1 MKTIKLGF
9 TFLLL
14 SIFTFSFGQKNYSE
28 GYIITL
34 QNDTIHGKIRDR
46 FGIRLQI
53 APSKINFID
62 SKGTIIKYLPKDI
75 KGYSKAGIID
85 YLTIQDDFGK
95 NFAKLIVD
103 GDVKL
108 LTIKKSGTRMAST
121 PNSTG
126 GFTTTQSSYSN
137 DVYYLYNT
145 KTSNTTKV
153 YQLDFKNQMTDYF
166 SDYDKLKNMI
176 LNKELRYS
184 DLEVIVET
192 YNKWKKEKTPS
203 L

>member
-9 TFLLL
+9 TFLFF
-14 SIFTFSFGQKNYSE
+14 SIFTISFGQKNYSE

-46 FGIRLQI
+46 FGMRLEI

-62 SKGTIIKYLPKDI
+62 STGTIVKYLPKDI

-85 YLTIQDDFGK
+85 YLTIQDNFGK
-95 NFAKLIVD
+95 NFGKLIVD

-108 LTIKKSGTRMAST
+108 LTIKKSGTRMASN
-121 PNSTG
+121 PNATG
-126 GFTTTQSSYSN
+126 GFTTIQSRYSN

-145 KTSNTTKV
+145 KTSNTTTV
-153 YQLDFKNQMTDYF
+153 YQLFFKNRMADYF
-166 SDYDKLKNMI
+166 SDYDKLKTMI
-176 LNKELRYS
+176 LNKELRYR
-184 DLEVIVET
+184 DLEVIVAT